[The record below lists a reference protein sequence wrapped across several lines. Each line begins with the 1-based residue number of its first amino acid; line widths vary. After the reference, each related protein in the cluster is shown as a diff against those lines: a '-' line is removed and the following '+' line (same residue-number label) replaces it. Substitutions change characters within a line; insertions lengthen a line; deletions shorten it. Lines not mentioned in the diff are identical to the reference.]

1 MCDTIEHMLY
11 EDHIMSDIDKS
22 YARLVF
28 EQQCVQD
35 IEFNLLFIQNIRI
48 FLDYFKCQIKYLRN
62 IFWQK
67 YSIKQYAVTDREIIL
82 DMKYEKMFE
91 HIIALQINIL
101 FKKEIVL
108 GDQPLG

>member
-1 MCDTIEHMLY
+1 MCDTIEHMRY
-11 EDHIMSDIDKS
+11 EDHFMSDIDNS

-67 YSIKQYAVTDREIIL
+67 YAVTDREIIL

-91 HIIALQINIL
+91 HIIVLQINIL